1 MATLRSTDVV
11 SPRLHTRFARAISSR
26 FAKEA
31 VRARFLQALPSRRIA
46 AQFLSGLQQIST
58 SSRPKSWESRRS
70 QRVVSITRRCLS
82 STADSGILP
91 PLFAPRYYFTQ
102 FYLLEATIYM
112 SDYHI
117 ALPSKPRI
125 VTESER
131 SGTYEID
138 GLCPGYGYTLG
149 NSLRRSVLSS
159 LPGAA
164 VTHVKI
170 PGVAHEFSTIEGVKE
185 DVVTILLNIR
195 RIRFKLLTDEPQT
208 ITLSIKGPAAV
219 TAADLKLPGQ
229 VEVLN
234 PEQHIAEVTGKTTL
248 EIELRAER
256 GLGYVP
262 KETHQK
268 ERVDIGAIA
277 LDAIFSPIRRVN
289 YEVENM
295 RVGDRTDFNRLRI
308 LVETDGTIAPREALE
323 HSIETMIHQLKS
335 IVGFREEERESMPA
349 VNGDAGRSEKADRS
363 MPMDSEMLKTRI
375 SELRMPQR
383 VEMAL
388 DNASIRTVGGL
399 VRKREDDL
407 LAIEGLGQKGLQD
420 IKRALSNMGLT
431 LRSDK

>member
-1 MATLRSTDVV
+1 
-11 SPRLHTRFARAISSR
+11 
-26 FAKEA
+26 
-31 VRARFLQALPSRRIA
+31 
-46 AQFLSGLQQIST
+46 
-58 SSRPKSWESRRS
+58 
-70 QRVVSITRRCLS
+70 
-82 STADSGILP
+82 
-91 PLFAPRYYFTQ
+91 
-102 FYLLEATIYM
+102 M

-117 ALPSKPRI
+117 ALPSKPR
-125 VTESER
+125 VVSESER

-138 GLCPGYGYTLG
+138 GLYPGYGFTLG
-149 NSLRRSVLSS
+149 NSLRRIILSS

-195 RIRFKLLTDEPQT
+195 KMRFKLLSDEPQT
-208 ITLSIKGPAAV
+208 ITLSVKGPQVV

-234 PEQHIAEVTGKTTL
+234 PEQHIADITGKVNFEL
-248 EIELRAER
+248 EIRAER
-256 GLGYVP
+256 GLGYIP
-262 KETHQK
+262 KEEHQK
-268 ERVDIGAIA
+268 ERVDIGTIA
-277 LDAIFSPIRRVN
+277 LDAIFSPIRRAN

-308 LVETDGTIAPREALE
+308 LIETDGTLAPREALE
-323 HSIETMIHQLKS
+323 RAIETMIHQLKAV
-335 IVGFREEERESMPA
+335 VGFKEEDTADMNIPA
-349 VNGDAGRSEKADRS
+349 ISDSRSSSKEDKS

-375 SELRMPQR
+375 TELSLPQR
-383 VEMAL
+383 VEDAL

-420 IKRALSNMGLT
+420 IKRALSNLGLT
-431 LRSDK
+431 LRTQ

>member
-1 MATLRSTDVV
+1 
-11 SPRLHTRFARAISSR
+11 
-26 FAKEA
+26 
-31 VRARFLQALPSRRIA
+31 
-46 AQFLSGLQQIST
+46 
-58 SSRPKSWESRRS
+58 
-70 QRVVSITRRCLS
+70 
-82 STADSGILP
+82 
-91 PLFAPRYYFTQ
+91 
-102 FYLLEATIYM
+102 M

-117 ALPSKPRI
+117 ALPSKPRV

-131 SGTYEID
+131 SGSYEID
-138 GLCPGYGYTLG
+138 GLYPGYGYTLG
-149 NSLRRSVLSS
+149 NSLRRIILSS

-195 RIRFKLLTDEPQT
+195 KIRLKLSTDEPQT
-208 ITLSIKGPAAV
+208 ITLSVKGPKEV

-229 VEVLN
+229 VDVLN
-234 PEQHIAEVTGKTTL
+234 PESHIASLTGKVAL

-256 GLGYVP
+256 GLGYIP
-262 KETHQK
+262 KEAHQK
-268 ERVDIGAIA
+268 DRVEIGTIA

-308 LVETDGTIAPREALE
+308 NIETDGSLTPREALE
-323 HSIETMIHQLKS
+323 QSIETMIHQLKS
-335 IVGFREEERESMPA
+335 VVGFKEEEAADTSVIADTSSASSRESRTLA
-349 VNGDAGRSEKADRS
+349 LDAEI
-363 MPMDSEMLKTRI
+363 LKTRI
-375 SELRMPQR
+375 SELKLPQR
-383 VEMAL
+383 VEASL
-388 DNASIRTVGGL
+388 DEASIRTVGGL

-431 LRSDK
+431 LRNDK

>member
-1 MATLRSTDVV
+1 
-11 SPRLHTRFARAISSR
+11 
-26 FAKEA
+26 
-31 VRARFLQALPSRRIA
+31 
-46 AQFLSGLQQIST
+46 
-58 SSRPKSWESRRS
+58 
-70 QRVVSITRRCLS
+70 
-82 STADSGILP
+82 
-91 PLFAPRYYFTQ
+91 
-102 FYLLEATIYM
+102 M

-117 ALPSKPRI
+117 ALPSKPR
-125 VTESER
+125 VASESER
-131 SGTYEID
+131 SGIYEID
-138 GLCPGYGYTLG
+138 GLYPGYGYTLG
-149 NSLRRSVLSS
+149 NSLRRIILSS

-164 VTHVKI
+164 VTRVKI
-170 PGVAHEFSTIEGVKE
+170 PSVAHEFSTIEGVKE

-195 RIRFKLLTDEPQT
+195 KIRLKLLTDEPQT
-208 ITLSIKGPAAV
+208 ILLSVKGPKEV

-234 PEQHIAEVTGKTTL
+234 PEQHIADITGKATL

-256 GLGYVP
+256 GLGYIS
-262 KETHQK
+262 KEAHQK
-268 ERVDIGAIA
+268 ERVEIGTIA

-308 LVETDGTIAPREALE
+308 TIETDGTLGPREALE
-323 HSIETMIHQLKS
+323 RSIETMIHQLKAV
-335 IVGFREEERESMPA
+335 VGFKEDEAPEAMMGTPEGARSGREEKA
-349 VNGDAGRSEKADRS
+349 TALDAEV
-363 MPMDSEMLKTRI
+363 LKTRI
-375 SELRMPQR
+375 TELSLPER
-383 VEMAL
+383 VESAL